1 MTRKATIQ
9 TCQVCGDISRTTHF
23 GAVSCRACAEFFRRK
38 VVSNEKLVKRCSGK
52 CQLNR
57 RSRKTCKSCRFE
69 RCLEIGMLKTVVTSN
84 TTLQTDDF
92 STEERNST
100 LIELQNRYRQL
111 EDDRKRVFGR
121 QSYKQSRY
129 SSYDETGEVIAKDME
144 LISKHIISYFKT
156 RQSVDECQEHILA
169 DNFVIPFILLET
181 SFRSIGEISTLY
193 CSKYQIDLGVQSLI
207 LPTGSVVDA
216 AQLDKFYLDWECDEQ
231 PQRNTILM
239 LQPYWTT
246 SFRLLKE
253 PMNRIKLDLAETL
266 LLSALIY
273 WDFGIVNQ
281 SEECI
286 EKCLQMRNVIN
297 WELVNY
303 EKFKYGIEDHS
314 LRIME
319 VMSYLQGVQKA
330 STAIKDGGHV
340 AKIYNLKGKESPLYG
355 IADD

>member
-1 MTRKATIQ
+1 MTRKSTIQ

-38 VVSNEKLVKRCSGK
+38 VVSNDKLVKRCSGK

-84 TTLQTDDF
+84 TSLKTDDC
-92 STEERNST
+92 STEELNSI
-100 LIELQNRYRQL
+100 LIGLRNRYSQL
-111 EDDRKRVFGR
+111 EDDRRRVFGR
-121 QSYKQSRY
+121 QSYQQSRY

-144 LISKHIISYFKT
+144 LISKHIISFFQA
-156 RQSVDECQEHILA
+156 RQSVHKCQEHILA

-181 SFRSIGEISTLY
+181 SFRSI
-193 CSKYQIDLGVQSLI
+193 GVQSLI

-246 SFRLLKE
+246 SFRLLKD

-340 AKIYNLKGKESPLYG
+340 AKIYKLKGKESPLYG